1 MATATPPVRP
11 KLTNRNGGGGNK
23 RNYWTLHMGV
33 NNVWVTRPKESKSAV
48 VAFRRIDDAVLF
60 GSMIETFF
68 IYSQEWPDTGLLMLP
83 SPRVKELSNIFLQ
96 KWEFD
101 DLKLNCTRNM
111 LDMISVEK
119 IAKARESY
127 TFNGDHYIFDA
138 PLDFYQNR
146 FNELLDNY

>member
-1 MATATPPVRP
+1 
-11 KLTNRNGGGGNK
+11 
-23 RNYWTLHMGV
+23 MGA

-60 GSMIETFF
+60 GSMIETYFT
-68 IYSQEWPDTGLLMLP
+68 YSQEWPSTDLLILP
-83 SPRVKELSNIFLQ
+83 APRIKELGDIFLQ

-111 LDMISVEK
+111 LDMISVDK
-119 IAKARESY
+119 ISKARESY
-127 TFNGDHYIFDA
+127 TFNGDQYIFDA

-146 FNELLDNY
+146 FNELLEY